1 MENPALFDS
10 AHTFVEVILP
20 LALPKTFTYA
30 VPSELLPQLK
40 MGIRAEVEFG
50 KNKRYTALVVER
62 HDNMPAAYKPKP
74 ILAFLDE
81 KPVVT
86 ATQIKLWQ
94 WMATYYCCTI
104 GDVMSAA
111 LPSALKLASET
122 RLAVSPIFDKMQ
134 GNVQLSDAE
143 FMVTEALSI
152 QKEITIEDVQ
162 KILNKRTVYP
172 VIQKL
177 LDKRILVFKEELQE
191 KYKPKKV
198 TCVRLRAPYNQL
210 SENELGNVLGKML
223 RGDRHAKAI
232 VAFLELSKN
241 NKNDITRQQIADLA
255 QIESS
260 AIKALEQKNIFEF
273 YEKEVS
279 RIAGYTED
287 LAEASALSPTQI
299 KVIADI
305 DENFREKNVTL
316 LHGITGSGKTRIYTE
331 LINRAIERG
340 EQVLYLLP
348 EIALTTQIVQR
359 LQIVYGD
366 KIAVYHSKLNNN
378 ERVEIWKAAMDGKP
392 ILLGARSTLFLPF
405 TNLKFIVIDEEHDQ
419 SYKQQ
424 DPDPRYNA
432 RDTAIYLAHLHKAK
446 VLLGTATP
454 SIESYQNA
462 KTKKYGFVKLEE
474 RFGGMELPELE
485 IVDIRKEMK
494 NKLLQSHFTSVLIE
508 ALKGALERGEQAIL
522 FQNRR
527 GYAPTLRCTTCQWHS
542 ECIHCDVA
550 LTYHKAANNLHCH
563 YCGYHTGLPSECP
576 SCGNRHLTFKGFGT
590 EKIEDELQIC
600 LPDARIGRMDLDT
613 VRTKNAHSRLIN
625 DFEEKRLDILVGTQ
639 MVTKGLDFDN
649 VSIVGVL
656 SADHSLQFPD
666 FRAAERAFQVI
677 TQVAGRAGRKNKR
690 GRVIIQTF
698 DPKHIVL
705 KNIVENNYEGFF
717 EREIAEREAFKYPPF
732 YRVIRITLS
741 HKKIEPLNQAS
752 RIFGAHLLE
761 HLGRE
766 RILGPSLPP
775 VPKLRDYFLM
785 DVLLKLERNVAL
797 IDKTKELII
806 EATALARKHA
816 GCSQIRVNVDVD
828 PY

>member
-1 MENPALFDS
+1 
-10 AHTFVEVILP
+10 VEVILP

-30 VPSELLPQLK
+30 VPTDLLPQLK

-81 KPVVT
+81 KPIVT

-104 GDVMSAA
+104 GDVMTAA
-111 LPSALKLASET
+111 LPSALKLTSET
-122 RLAVSPIFDKMQ
+122 RLAVSPIYEQIRD
-134 GNVQLSDAE
+134 QLQLTDAE
-143 FMVTEALSI
+143 FLLTEALSI

-172 VIQKL
+172 TIQKL
-177 LDKRILVFKEELQE
+177 LDKRVIVFKEELQE
-191 KYKPKKV
+191 KYKTKKV
-198 TCVRLRAPYNQL
+198 TCVRLCAPYNKASHEEL
-210 SENELGNVLGKML
+210 SRTFGSML
-223 RGDRHAKAI
+223 RGDRHAKVM

-241 NKNDITRQQIADLA
+241 NAADITRAQITELA
-255 QIESS
+255 QVDSS
-260 AIKALEQKNIFEF
+260 AIKSLEQKKIFEF

-279 RIAGYTED
+279 RMAGYE
-287 LAEASALSPTQI
+287 AEVKAANQLSPLQI
-299 KVIADI
+299 KIIEDI
-305 DENFREKNVTL
+305 NVSFREKNVTL

-331 LINRAIERG
+331 LINRALERG

-359 LQIVYGD
+359 LQVVYGD
-366 KIAVYHSKLNNN
+366 KIAVYHSKLNTN
-378 ERVEIWKAAMDGKP
+378 ERVEIWKATMEGKP

-405 TNLKFIVIDEEHDQ
+405 TNLKLIVIDEEHDP

-454 SIESYQNA
+454 SVESYQNA
-462 KTKKYGFVKLEE
+462 MTQKYGFVKLEA

-494 NKLLQSHFTSVLIE
+494 NKQLQSHFTSVLIE

-563 YCGYHTGLPSECP
+563 YCGYHAGLPVECP
-576 SCGNRHLTFKGFGT
+576 SCGSKSLTFKGFGT

-613 VRTKNAHSRLIN
+613 VRTKNAHARLIN

-656 SADHSLQFPD
+656 SADHALQFPD

-698 DPKHIVL
+698 DPKHVVL
-705 KNIVENNYEGFF
+705 KDIIENNFEGFF

-732 YRVIRITLS
+732 YRVIRVTLS
-741 HKKIEPLNQAS
+741 HKKVDPLNIAS

-766 RILGPSLPP
+766 RILGPTLPP
-775 VPKLRDYFLM
+775 VPKIRDYFLM
-785 DVLLKLERNVAL
+785 NVLLKLERNVHL
-797 IDKTKELII
+797 IDQAKTLII
-806 EATALARKHA
+806 EATALARKQA